1 MRTLTRRVAALAV
14 VSTLTLAGCGGSD
27 DDSDDAPDT
36 SSSSAASD
44 APDDSNDEAADSD
57 ASPATGDVITADS
70 FSFNAPAGWTDA
82 KELFPAAAA
91 VAADRQDT
99 DGFSDNINVISDP
112 TVVGADLDA
121 LESSAEKVLT
131 GANAKDVEVEDPYTI
146 DGEEA
151 ARISAVLEQNGVSY
165 HTEQFAV
172 DHDGKGYVVTFSF
185 SDSVSDDDRDK
196 LAESVIAT
204 WKWTK

>member
-27 DDSDDAPDT
+27 DAPDT
-36 SSSSAASD
+36 DSSSTASD
-44 APDDSNDEAADSD
+44 APDDSDDDADDSD
-57 ASPATGDVITADS
+57 AGAAPATGDAITADG

-82 KELFPAAAA
+82 KDLFPAAAA

-112 TVVGADLDA
+112 TVVDADLDA
-121 LESSAEKVLT
+121 LESSAEKVLA
-131 GANAKDVEVEDPYTI
+131 GAGAKDVEVEDPYEV

-185 SDSVSDDDRDK
+185 SDSVPDDDRDT

-204 WKWTK
+204 WKWDQ